1 MVIFEQWIEKP
12 FSKANHEPESAI
24 NLAELYWQVMDPDF
38 QFFSISLS
46 LKFRTSIIVKVLNLG
61 KIQWF
66 RGPTNRDFK
75 GHWLLMGRVSCPGL
89 KVNLY
94 PQFEQHLCS
103 SEFVSYLRLL
113 TDIELK
119 TTWLNRCLSHRW
131 FFESI

>member
-61 KIQWF
+61 KIQ
-66 RGPTNRDFK
+66 
-75 GHWLLMGRVSCPGL
+75 
-89 KVNLY
+89 
-94 PQFEQHLCS
+94 
-103 SEFVSYLRLL
+103 
-113 TDIELK
+113 
-119 TTWLNRCLSHRW
+119 
-131 FFESI
+131 